1 MFLRDIGNNLVI
13 VYFFDLFL
21 VLELL
26 DFVLVI
32 GLVDMW
38 SIGVFIYV
46 L

>member
-26 DFVLVI
+26 DFVLVS